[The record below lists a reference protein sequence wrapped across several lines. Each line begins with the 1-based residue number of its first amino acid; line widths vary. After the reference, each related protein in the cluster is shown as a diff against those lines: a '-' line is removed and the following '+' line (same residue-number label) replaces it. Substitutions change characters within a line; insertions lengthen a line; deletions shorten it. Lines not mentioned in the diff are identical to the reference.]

1 MFIKNFKNILTVIM
15 LGMTLL
21 FSDEFSDGPYGTG
34 YFDIAGP
41 FIVPD
46 LSVAI
51 QGDANLDEIINVQD
65 IILLVGEILGNIN
78 LDDEEFSQADTNN
91 DNIVDI
97 LEDKIVEEVPLLQFF
112 LF

>member
-1 MFIKNFKNILTVIM
+1 
-15 LGMTLL
+15 MTLL

-51 QGDANLDEIINVQD
+51 QGDANLDENINIQD
-65 IILLVGEILGNIN
+65 IVLSVGLVLQY
-78 LDDEEFSQADTNN
+78 LKAQHTS
-91 DNIVDI
+91 
-97 LEDKIVEEVPLLQFF
+97 PLFF
-112 LF
+112 NMSF